1 MKNKFY
7 NARVLTKQTPLK
19 SNERD
24 VIVQWIYDIHVVEWY
39 TTQLLHQSYND
50 TEVQD
55 KIQEIYLMIC
65 EVSQEKWNELYKQ
78 GKYAIS
84 AYVTGI
90 IHQQIVSDNSDVYK
104 KYNRHKERFLIKDD
118 LFWETYSDEY

>member
-7 NARVLTKQTPLK
+7 NARVLTRETPLK

-24 VIVQWIYDIHVVEWY
+24 IIVQWICDIHVVEWY
-39 TTQLLHQSYND
+39 TTQLLHQPYED
-50 TEVQD
+50 AEVQD

-65 EVSQEKWNELYKQ
+65 EVPQEKWDELYKQ
-78 GKYAIS
+78 GKYAVS

-90 IHQQIVSDNSDVYK
+90 IHQQIVSDNSAIYK
-104 KYNRHKERFLIKDD
+104 KYNRHKERFQTKDD